1 MLGCIVLGE
10 KNAFPVDFDTGK
22 TIGHLKRAIKEQ
34 AGLAGPAHKLI
45 LWKVNIPESKKQEI
59 YEGIDIKVKFR
70 GEELDSDLKTI
81 GQVFKEQ
88 PSSEHIH
95 IIVELPKP
103 TTTGSGQLKSLKT
116 VEEIIEEISKNL
128 KKRKSKPKSPN
139 QLDMPLQHR
148 EFREALVRVE
158 ETTRANVEGVIGN
171 LNYWCFVSSGAPGIG
186 KTRFGMELFD
196 HIQKNWKPPQEW
208 NDVHF
213 EYLYMDFGTSLYLD
227 DYDCEL
233 IPTVIFGLRIA
244 YVFFMEKNY
253 YITFQVF
260 RSLVLAY
267 GNDIFFFESVINY
280 CYKSLKFSNNQKL
293 FLYLHIDKFH
303 KIDAWDAKNKTKELF
318 KNMIRNL
325 AKYMLTENL
334 TFIQPFLSG
343 TAPRAI
349 AEQKKTA
356 DISFQFVDCP
366 LLDNASIIRIM
377 DHFATK
383 FKAPTEN
390 HVYKWKFC
398 VPLIQLLMDTGGLP
412 RALEQLFTICFMKL
426 CDNGEEFFRELES
439 HDYDNIFTNVKGDL
453 EKMYNIYYKVEGN
466 KELAI
471 KLLYHCVEGIPIDED
486 ECLDEKL
493 KITVKD
499 LESDGHFA
507 LSPLSPCLYLIE
519 MPFFF
524 ICLYND
530 ILKIVNV
537 NLAKTFQ
544 VKYWQRWEL
553 FVAHHISFRVNLAIK
568 MGKDK
573 LSLRELH
580 PGAYG
585 TNNDLDIIMKL
596 KKLFTYE
603 AGEQFPLSLDLT
615 LKSDGTKIHWKD
627 GRSVVVNGSSAEFA
641 DIFLVM
647 EDENGVYYLI
657 MGQNKWDYCSVKM
670 TESNVY
676 KEDDKNLSGIEGSPE
691 LQNYQPITIIFTT
704 QPYRER
710 KKTSN
715 ILIVSTDNFK
725 SYFGPIFS
733 ARATFA
739 FTKAI
744 NPNFWE
750 INSL

>member
-22 TIGHLKRAIKEQ
+22 TIRHLKRAIKEQ

-88 PSSEHIH
+88 LSR
-95 IIVELPKP
+95 
-103 TTTGSGQLKSLKT
+103 SGQLKSLKT

-208 NDVHF
+208 ND
-213 EYLYMDFGTSLYLD
+213 
-227 DYDCEL
+227 
-233 IPTVIFGLRIA
+233 
-244 YVFFMEKNY
+244 
-253 YITFQVF
+253 
-260 RSLVLAY
+260 
-267 GNDIFFFESVINY
+267 
-280 CYKSLKFSNNQKL
+280 
-293 FLYLHIDKFH
+293 
-303 KIDAWDAKNKTKELF
+303 
-318 KNMIRNL
+318 
-325 AKYMLTENL
+325 
-334 TFIQPFLSG
+334 
-343 TAPRAI
+343 
-349 AEQKKTA
+349 
-356 DISFQFVDCP
+356 
-366 LLDNASIIRIM
+366 
-377 DHFATK
+377 
-383 FKAPTEN
+383 
-390 HVYKWKFC
+390 
-398 VPLIQLLMDTGGLP
+398 
-412 RALEQLFTICFMKL
+412 
-426 CDNGEEFFRELES
+426 
-439 HDYDNIFTNVKGDL
+439 
-453 EKMYNIYYKVEGN
+453 
-466 KELAI
+466 
-471 KLLYHCVEGIPIDED
+471 
-486 ECLDEKL
+486 
-493 KITVKD
+493 
-499 LESDGHFA
+499 
-507 LSPLSPCLYLIE
+507 
-519 MPFFF
+519 
-524 ICLYND
+524 
-530 ILKIVNV
+530 IVNV

-580 PGAYG
+580 PGACG

-603 AGEQFPLSLDLT
+603 AREQFPLSLDLT

-691 LQNYQPITIIFTT
+691 LQNYQPITIIFTS